1 MKRLNGWV
9 IMINPFDDE
18 IPIYLS
24 AFRYSTAF
32 SVEELSALE
41 SPSSYSEKS
50 VYNEVDGM
58 G

>member
-9 IMINPFDDE
+9 IMINPFDAE

-24 AFRYSTAF
+24 AFQYSTVF

-58 G
+58 D